1 MSTRHIHCADRRLF
15 AVAGLSAA
23 AYVGIWPAS
32 TDDNE
37 PTRDNVV
44 DAAHPGMS
52 PREFA
57 YALRQLAD
65 RFDERADAV
74 GEPPFD
80 ADALAEA
87 NARNAEASR

>member
-1 MSTRHIHCADRRLF
+1 MSAQAIQLAERRLF
-15 AVAGLSAA
+15 SIAGFSAA
-23 AYVGIWPAS
+23 AYVGIWPAR
-32 TDDNE
+32 TDDDG
-37 PTRDNVV
+37 PTQGTYV
-44 DAAHPGMS
+44 DASHPGMS

-87 NARNAEASR
+87 NARNAEVDR